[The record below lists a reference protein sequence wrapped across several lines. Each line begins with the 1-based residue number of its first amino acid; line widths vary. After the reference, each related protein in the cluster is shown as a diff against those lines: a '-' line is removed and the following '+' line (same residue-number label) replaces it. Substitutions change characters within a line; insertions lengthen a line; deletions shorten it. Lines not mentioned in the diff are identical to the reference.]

1 MQQILLILELLTVF
15 DPSEQTPVSKSE
27 RQSQILQACHN
38 IHSCECAT
46 SHYQKEIDEL
56 DVTVNWSALELT
68 CSHFS
73 DLRNFVQRGLTMTY
87 DGEIG
92 YFSSAEKT
100 KVLPYEIKEK
110 VEEMKEAKM
119 EGKEYIDNDKKA
131 FNIFH
136 VKVNDTESTKVMTDC
151 TSNGNEV
158 QCFDN
163 TKENILRYATRLT
176 LEGYSKTKYIGTNT
190 SPFLQLFPDLRYL
203 RIEQYTPILEIYMVE
218 FLKLQ
223 ELQIEAI
230 EATTKVHCAFDGT
243 TCLTNPSGLR
253 NLNIMGG
260 LELVGNIKLP
270 QKIGKLYF
278 TKYKG
283 NIVGHIFND
292 MEFNEV
298 EMISTSNNI
307 LTMPDF
313 KGVVINDKFILRIR
327 KEEFDGL
334 LPAVYDF
341 GLQDRLEFYFTG
353 SVITEVPFLNIQKKT
368 LDKNQFVDCSY
379 GNSLL
384 EHRRID
390 EYNLNSEKIIVL
402 RGYQL
407 TLSEILRLV
416 MEHPN
421 YKSATK
427 IQVFAFNMD
436 IDIDPTLSLF
446 QGKTLQ
452 VYYADVGTTKSSIS
466 PGLRKVKANPDNNK
480 AKYIDLPIQFISVRN
495 AMKADP
501 IFMRAVATCL
511 IMSIGS
517 YDKASP
523 KKLLQSNEHLAN
535 WYKLI
540 KEAKAFSREYYT
552 ELEISRTYSTFKYLD
567 DYVLLRENQLLE
579 VTRVPLLSLDI
590 LSQNIHILA
599 QAGRDIRDKS
609 RHLDT
614 LSTLK
619 EIQSDIR
626 EGLQKTLKSVADSKV
641 SVLKASKAK
650 SETLGDIEL
659 RKQTDLLKEIN
670 SSQELID
677 HLKQKFEEFSSEVQA
692 EALNFKNGVKLA
704 IGLAVAEAAAEA
716 VNTILSIFS
725 GGFNPVKALKAAQ
738 KALRLK
744 QVLSKLVNIMKTI
757 AKLIR
762 NRKLMETLFKKV
774 KTTYEKMK
782 VSVSG
787 FFTRQK
793 KVLKDWL
800 LNKDTVLGKLEAKD
814 LKRLQRFSDQV
825 KSTLKSLDSTKDMV
839 SNTVNFLKAERT
851 VRMGY
856 DPGNPTESVT
866 IGKAKLA
873 TVYDTVKEFQ
883 DRMAKEAS
891 DQGNKLNAV
900 DVFKWT
906 IAKEHVSGMMD
917 TTLSD
922 DVPEATNYRT
932 ALLKLVTTGETR
944 TKASLEKAALE
955 AKFAASRYA
964 WQLYFGEAVSAG
976 IEVEVAELQKLD
988 IDSNKETDEQ
998 LRQKAKKKL
1007 LAMKLEI
1014 KWESLAIKLELIG
1027 LNEEFC
1033 NAYYYF
1039 HLERCP
1045 QDIQISPSNDL
1056 DEVLTIQNMLLY
1068 QSNQKLKNLFPPPQT
1083 FTERTISIEKP
1094 RHCQCL
1100 VNFQDFKLTPN
1111 MDKETRDSER
1121 DVKHTLVE
1129 ECLVRDSVILPTQNQ
1144 DESANDFKTRKHKFT
1159 NNLMGKCEKD
1169 VIKNV
1174 ANDNELHFSIDI
1186 DSDIFSQYERVR
1198 IDEVKAVF
1206 KGVKSTNGIIQIY
1219 VESTGISE
1227 DRYQGKCFKFIGE
1240 RWSRRLSYYSPDAVK
1255 AIKPE
1260 SSKKLNEDKTIV
1272 DIDSG
1277 DIHKSFAGVFQT
1289 PTVFTTWIFKIPKDK
1304 NPGLDLSNLYEI
1316 ILKFSGSF
1324 VAPTEFSSP
1333 YKCKVDE
1340 EVEDKEAQSQGKSKV
1355 NISTSRQK
1363 VRIPKKHKH

>member
-1 MQQILLILELLTVF
+1 MQQILLILVLLTVF
-15 DPSEQTPVSKSE
+15 DPSEQTSVSKPE
-27 RQSQILQACHN
+27 RQSQILEACHN
-38 IHSCECAT
+38 IHSCQCTT
-46 SHYQKEIDEL
+46 SHHQKEIDEL
-56 DVTVNWSALELT
+56 DVTVNWSALELA
-68 CSHFS
+68 CSYFS
-73 DLRNFVQRGLTMTY
+73 DLRNFAQRGLTMTY

-92 YFSSAEKT
+92 DFSSAEQA

-119 EGKEYIDNDKKA
+119 EGKKYIDNDKKA

-136 VKVNDTESTKVMTDC
+136 VKVTDTESTSVMTDC
-151 TSNGNEV
+151 KSNDIEV

-163 TKENILRYATRLT
+163 TEENILRYATRLT
-176 LEGYSKTKYIGTNT
+176 LEGHSKTTYIGTNT
-190 SPFLQLFPDLRYL
+190 SPFLQLFPELRYL

-223 ELQIEAI
+223 ELQIEAM

-243 TCLTNPSGLR
+243 TCLTNPNGLR
-253 NLNIMGG
+253 NLKITGG

-270 QKIGKLYF
+270 KKIGKLYF

-283 NIVGHIFND
+283 NIVGRIFND

-298 EMISTSNNI
+298 QMISTYNNNLI
-307 LTMPDF
+307 MPDF
-313 KGVVINDKFILRIR
+313 KGVVINDKFILRIG
-327 KEEFDGL
+327 KDEFDGL
-334 LPAVYDF
+334 LPAVFDF
-341 GLQDRLEFYFTG
+341 GLQDRLEFFFTG
-353 SVITEVPFLNIQKKT
+353 SVITEVPILNIGKKT
-368 LDKNQFVDCSY
+368 LDKNKFVDCSY

-390 EYNLNSEKIIVL
+390 EYNLNSEKIIVV
-402 RGYQL
+402 RGYHL
-407 TLSEILRLV
+407 TFSEILQLV
-416 MEHPN
+416 KEHPN
-421 YKSATK
+421 YKIATK

-436 IDIDPTLSLF
+436 IDIEPTLSSF
-446 QGKTLQ
+446 QDKTLQ
-452 VYYADVGTTKSSIS
+452 VYYADVGTTKTSIS
-466 PGLRKVKANPDNNK
+466 PGLRKVKVNPNNNQ

-495 AMKADP
+495 AVKTDP

-517 YDKASP
+517 YDKASS

-540 KEAKAFSREYYT
+540 KEAKEFSRQYYT
-552 ELEISRTYSTFKYLD
+552 ELEISRTYSIFKYLD

-579 VTRVPLLSLDI
+579 VIRVPILSLDI
-590 LSQNIHILA
+590 LSQNMHILV
-599 QAGRDIRDKS
+599 QVGRDIRDKS

-626 EGLQKTLKSVADSKV
+626 EGLKITLKSVADSKI

-677 HLKQKFEEFSSEVQA
+677 HLREKFEEFSSEVQA
-692 EALNFKNGVKLA
+692 ETLNFKNGVKLA
-704 IGLAVAEAAAEA
+704 TGLAVAEAAAEA

-738 KALRLK
+738 KAFKLK
-744 QVLSKLVNIMKTI
+744 HVLSKLVNIMKTI
-757 AKLIR
+757 GNLIR

-774 KTTYEKMK
+774 KTAFEKMK

-793 KVLKDWL
+793 RVLKDWL

-814 LKRLQRFSDQV
+814 LKRLQIFSDQV
-825 KSTLKSLDSTKDMV
+825 KSTLQSLDSTKDMV
-839 SNTVNFLKAERT
+839 SNTVSFLKAERT

-866 IGKAKLA
+866 IGRAKLA
-873 TVYDTVKEFQ
+873 TIYETVKEFQ

-891 DQGNKLNAV
+891 DQGNKLKAV

-906 IAKEHVSGMMD
+906 IAKEHVTGMLD

-932 ALLKLVTTGETR
+932 ALLKLVATGETR

-976 IEVEVAELQKLD
+976 IGIAAAELEKVD
-988 IDSNKETDEQ
+988 IDSTKETNEQ
-998 LRQKAKKKL
+998 LRKKAKMKL
-1007 LAMKLEI
+1007 LAMELEI

-1039 HLERCP
+1039 HLEKCP
-1045 QDIQISPSNDL
+1045 QDMQISPSNDL
-1056 DEVLTIQNMLLY
+1056 DEVLSIQNMLLY
-1068 QSNQKLKNLFPPPQT
+1068 QSSQKLKDLFPPPQT
-1083 FTERTISIEKP
+1083 FTERTISIEKTK
-1094 RHCQCL
+1094 HCQCL
-1100 VNFQDFKLTPN
+1100 VNFQDFKLTAN
-1111 MDKETRDSER
+1111 TDEKTRNSER
-1121 DVKHTLVE
+1121 DAKHTLVE
-1129 ECLVRDSVILPTQNQ
+1129 ECLVRDSVILPSQNQ
-1144 DESANDFKTRKHKFT
+1144 GESATHFKTRKHEFT

-1174 ANDNELHFSIDI
+1174 VNDNELHLSIDI
-1186 DSDIFSQYERVR
+1186 DSDLFSQYERVR

-1206 KGVKSTNGIIQIY
+1206 KGAKTTNGIIQIY

-1255 AIKPE
+1255 GEIKTAVKTTSKEE
-1260 SSKKLNEDKTIV
+1260 SSKKLNEDKNIV
-1272 DIDSG
+1272 DIDFG
-1277 DIHKSFAGVFQT
+1277 DIHKSFSGVFQT

-1304 NPGLDLSNLYEI
+1304 NPGLDLSNLYGI
-1316 ILKFSGSF
+1316 TLKFSGSF

-1333 YKCKVDE
+1333 YQCKVEE
-1340 EVEDKEAQSQGKSKV
+1340 EVEDKEAQLQGK
-1355 NISTSRQK
+1355 N
-1363 VRIPKKHKH
+1363 